1 MSALPSTADI
11 HQGDGYVSFVTS
23 RQSEF
28 HALRLRRLARERELT
43 GINACDDIVPI
54 SKEVPVRISALAILA
69 IGMVSAAGQARAQTY
84 DPAFPVCMHVV
95 VWGGPYEDCSY
106 FTLAQCAMSAS
117 GRAAQ
122 CNINPYYAGA
132 TASPGRNDRRHRRVY

>member
-1 MSALPSTADI
+1 MAYLLPCA
-11 HQGDGYVSFVTS
+11 
-23 RQSEF
+23 
-28 HALRLRRLARERELT
+28 
-43 GINACDDIVPI
+43 DIVPI
-54 SKEVPVRISALAILA
+54 SKEVPMRILALAILA
-69 IGMVSAAGQARAQTY
+69 IGMVSAAGQVRAQTY

-95 VWGGPYEDCSY
+95 TWGGGAYEDCSF